1 MGSTTGVSSLDSSR
15 PEGGFLFACCCYT
28 GPTRWGRSYAQGQ
41 PTQERGPQQAPSP
54 LDDCAHGG
62 GRRALG
68 SQRHQ
73 WRTRQGSRTRCALRV
88 HTEPIMMN
96 QRRMLTRTRCGGD
109 QAPESGGMGSD
120 CHAAVRIVIF
130 SMLALPRI
138 TSLMAC
144 TIHWP
149 TRPLDTRFRG
159 SFRAS

>member
-1 MGSTTGVSSLDSSR
+1 MRKDSRCKSGDPNR
-15 PEGGFLFACCCYT
+15 RHHLWMIALTAVVAALLVHNAINGGP
-28 GPTRWGRSYAQGQ
+28 G
-41 PTQERGPQQAPSP
+41 
-54 LDDCAHGG
+54 
-62 GRRALG
+62 
-68 SQRHQ
+68 
-73 WRTRQGSRTRCALRV
+73 QGSRTRCALRV

-130 SMLALPRI
+130 SILALPRI